1 MKNEIIPIGLGSGK
15 VSQFSISENVN
26 QKKIESLLCD
36 NLKRLEEYTNK
47 LADPYAEK
55 LIENLKNNKKLLF
68 TINKHLEIYI
78 NNNKDNLQKIFKYIV
93 FRYKFLETGK
103 KKINL
108 GYPPYLLIEPVS
120 TCNLRCPFCFQTD
133 KTFTKKPYM
142 GVMNFN
148 LFKKIVDEADEI
160 GVGAITMASRGE
172 PTLHKELGKM
182 LDYLGTKNNIFE
194 IKINTNATF
203 LSERICHSIFK
214 NNVTQIVISADHY
227 QKEEYERLR
236 KNSNFE
242 KIIKNVDLL
251 FEIRKQYINNI
262 TEIRVSGIDNE
273 KDLNRDKFRSFW
285 IKRSDHVTASYPLER
300 WNTYQNDR
308 HLHIKDP
315 CENLWDRMYIWFDGS
330 VNPCDAD
337 YKSFLSF
344 GNAKNS
350 SIKEIW
356 NNEIIKKLRNKHLNN
371 NRCDVNPCDRCGATF
386 V

>member
-1 MKNEIIPIGLGSGK
+1 MKNQIIPIGLGTGK
-15 VSQFSISENVN
+15 VSQFSISENIN
-26 QKKIESLLCD
+26 QNMIESLLCD
-36 NLKRLEEYTNK
+36 NIKKLEEYAK
-47 LADPYAEK
+47 KIEDSYAEK
-55 LIENLKNNKKLLF
+55 LIENLKINKKLLF

-142 GVMNFN
+142 GVMDFN

-160 GVGAITMASRGE
+160 GVGAITLASRGE

-203 LSERICHSIFK
+203 LSEKICHSIFK

-251 FEIRKQYINNI
+251 FEIRKQYTNNI

-273 KDLNRDKFRSFW
+273 KDLNREKFRNFW

-300 WNTYQNDR
+300 WNTYQNKR
-308 HLHIKDP
+308 HLKIKDP

-344 GNAKNS
+344 GNANKS
-350 SIKEIW
+350 TIKEIW
-356 NNEIIKKLRNKHLNN
+356 NNEIIKKLRNKHLDN
-371 NRCDVNPCDRCGATF
+371 NRCDINPCDRCGVTF
-386 V
+386 I